1 MGNSFILFRRR
12 KLHLRLFYWAG
23 ESCMR
28 VLDFTVVW
36 MEIGSVVFE
45 FQCFSNLFLAH
56 VLSNQLIQLASP

>member
-1 MGNSFILFRRR
+1 
-12 KLHLRLFYWAG
+12 
-23 ESCMR
+23 MR